1 MNARPAPF
9 STIARIDRLTVDA
22 SQPAEI
28 LRSWVDVEY
37 HQMDTGRFS
46 GHLSE
51 IRFGK
56 TRLIKEKQNCTVL
69 KQGILPADRCNLS
82 FSREVFNIRTNAH
95 RIARHS
101 VVFIPGGLEFDVQL
115 PPSEVS
121 FLSFDRAELMAAADV
136 SGNRLNIDAGQWNM
150 DMPED
155 NGLAHIADMLLERD
169 ADLLAALNQDYLN
182 RLVIDQALDL
192 LVCHDEP
199 QPGESKAYR
208 IARAAREFVDA
219 NSLQPLTVLELC
231 QALKV
236 SRRTLQ
242 SSFMRIYGIS
252 PLAYLRV
259 VRLSRARRDLLAARG
274 SATTVTGIATHWG
287 FWHLA
292 RFAQQ
297 YRQQFGELPSDT
309 LRRTVSGIL
318 PISDSRPSIASLGCS
333 QRSKVGAGGTANYTP
348 IFT

>member
-1 MNARPAPF
+1 MTTRPA
-9 STIARIDRLTVDA
+9 SAAIARIDRLTADA
-22 SQPAEI
+22 SQPAKI
-28 LRSWVDVEY
+28 LRTWVDVEY
-37 HQMDTGRFS
+37 HQMSAGRFS

-56 TRLIKEKQNCTVL
+56 TRLIEERQNCTVL

-82 FSREVFNIRTNAH
+82 FSRDVSNIRTNAH
-95 RIARHS
+95 RIDRHS
-101 VVFIPGGLEFDVQL
+101 VVFIPGGLEFDVLL

-121 FLSFDRAELMAAADV
+121 FLSFDRAELMAAADA
-136 SGNRLNIDAGQWNM
+136 SGSRLNIDAGQWVM
-150 DMPED
+150 DMPGG
-155 NGLAHIADMLLERD
+155 NGLAHLADMLFERD
-169 ADLLAALNQDYLN
+169 AHVLASLDPDYLG

-192 LVCHDEP
+192 LVCHDDP
-199 QPGESKAYR
+199 RPGESNAYR
-208 IARAAREFVDA
+208 IASSAREFVDA
-219 NSLQPLTVLELC
+219 NPLHPLTVLELC

-242 SSFMRIYGIS
+242 NSFMQIYGIP
-252 PLAYLRV
+252 PLTYLRV
-259 VRLSRARRDLLAARG
+259 VRLNRARCNLISARD
-274 SATTVTGIATHWG
+274 SETTVTDIATHWG

-309 LRRTVSGIL
+309 LRRSTGNAL

-333 QRSKVGAGGTANYTP
+333 LRSKTGAGGAASYP
-348 IFT
+348 PMFT